1 MVMTIN
7 LTSRIGRN
15 GQMSIVLKKLR
26 LKELRDG
33 SLCKISL

>member
-7 LTSRIGRN
+7 LTSRTGRN
-15 GQMSIVLKKLR
+15 GLMSLAMKKLK
-26 LKELRDG
+26 LKESRDG